1 MWLTERLLFVCIL
14 MFSSKQSSVAIA
26 GNDKVAFCVDV
37 REPIAAKLPS
47 KLEVGT
53 ERPFGFK
60 HLKEVVH

>member
-1 MWLTERLLFVCIL
+1 MFVCIL
-14 MFSSKQSSVAIA
+14 MFSGKQSSVAIA

-37 REPIAAKLPS
+37 GEPIAAKPPS